1 MLSEASRRRLKRLR
15 SIAPRWTLRLAG
27 QLEDGGTRMPPRP
40 PRCPPGWSIG
50 PPDFVGVG
58 AQRAG
63 TTRWFELMAA
73 HPEVARPT
81 SKKELHFFD
90 RFYGGGC
97 GAEELARYREFFPR
111 EGDSKAGEWTPVYM
125 SAPWIPPLLA
135 AAAPDTR
142 VLVLLRD
149 PLERFLSGI
158 EHNARIAKE
167 WGVPFSQLAPLEA
180 FARGFYHAQ
189 LLNLLE
195 HFDRSQILVLQY
207 ERCVSDPRSEL
218 RRTFEFI
225 GLRDTG
231 FVPDIDA
238 HPNAARGAKPT
249 LDARTRD
256 AYIKAYADDVE
267 RLAGAFAEIDLRLW
281 PNFGHLAR

>member
-158 EHNARIAKE
+158 EHTPAEITAMNPAQVLAYRVSEANMVKTPYLVITAVFLFVALLIFLTKLPE
-167 WGVPFSQLAPLEA
+167 IRETNQEGLDASNPKFSGTFSFPFRPAN
-180 FARGFYHAQ
+180 R
-189 LLNLLE
+189 
-195 HFDRSQILVLQY
+195 RVLVGL
-207 ERCVSDPRSEL
+207 
-218 RRTFEFI
+218 TI
-225 GLRDTG
+225 GL
-231 FVPDIDA
+231 
-238 HPNAARGAKPT
+238 AALG
-249 LDARTRD
+249 LC
-256 AYIKAYADDVE
+256 I
-267 RLAGAFAEIDLRLW
+267 RLMLPFA
-281 PNFGHLAR
+281 PS